1 MTLIVEV
8 VTARLPFPPDAN
20 EPKGVRERTM
30 ADKAILCDG
39 KNVETETVKGW
50 AVMLRPGRYL
60 REWDRTTDRVE
71 GITSHPEEAFLT
83 TKGEADRLAEANID
97 EGDVEKGQPKAVFVV
112 VNTTVIVQGEED

>member
-1 MTLIVEV
+1 
-8 VTARLPFPPDAN
+8 
-20 EPKGVRERTM
+20 M

-39 KNVETETVKGW
+39 KNVATETVKGW

-97 EGDVEKGQPKAVFVV
+97 EGNPKAVFVV
-112 VNTTVIVQGEED
+112 VNTTVIVPGEDD

>member
-1 MTLIVEV
+1 M
-8 VTARLPFPPDAN
+8 
-20 EPKGVRERTM
+20 M

-97 EGDVEKGQPKAVFVV
+97 EGDIEEGQPKAVFVV
-112 VNTTVIVQGEED
+112 VNTTVIVPGEED

>member
-1 MTLIVEV
+1 M
-8 VTARLPFPPDAN
+8 
-20 EPKGVRERTM
+20 M

-50 AVMLRPGRYL
+50 AVMLRSGRYL

-83 TKGEADRLAEANID
+83 TKGEADRLAEVNID
-97 EGDVEKGQPKAVFVV
+97 EGDVKEGQPKAVFVV
-112 VNTTVIVQGEED
+112 VNTTVIVPGEED